1 MLRWSVF
8 VIVFVFAFVFQDI
21 LRNPRKRICIPGAAA
36 VWEIAAATL
45 APRQML
51 RYNPGSEAE
60 DLCFPFSLVLDNCI
74 HDSSKGDSSTESGG
88 GGEGKVYARSCLHRQ
103 VLKIDN
109 YHG

>member
-1 MLRWSVF
+1 MRRWSVF

-21 LRNPRKRICIPGAAA
+21 LRNPRKGICIPGAAA

-51 RYNPGSEAE
+51 RYNPGSVV
-60 DLCFPFSLVLDNCI
+60 FPFSLVLDNCI
-74 HDSSKGDSSTESGG
+74 HYFSKGDSSTESGG
-88 GGEGKVYARSCLHRQ
+88 GGGGKVYARNCLHCQ